1 MVVLLF
7 GVFVVFS
14 GYDFCKI
21 NVLFLESLIRFG
33 LNLRKFIGFFLYF
46 RGNFMMVCVGEMVII
61 VVIFFLCVVI
71 VRVIF
76 EFLEIFINFRLC
88 DMMLVCVS
96 I

>member
-33 LNLRKFIGFFLYF
+33 LNLRKFIDFFLYF